1 MVTWGITTGLVLTG
15 FLIPFALLRGKI
27 GKLKRKL
34 ARTRHELEC
43 LRLQG
48 SDLAR
53 RLEED
58 KSLFLEALG
67 VPFVLARP
75 SGRLLMAN
83 AHARELLGLGARD
96 SLNLLR
102 VLEGTPLADV
112 LAPALGAQEATAI
125 DAVFQAAAG
134 PAEERNFRIFATPLH
149 NSDNG
154 VGLVFHD
161 MTTECRA
168 IAMRR
173 DFVANASHE
182 LRTPLTIIRGYLEN
196 LLEEPELADDREE
209 REHILRLMTKH
220 TQRIVR
226 IVEDMLTISRLEN
239 PEASSLQCKPF
250 DLREAAADVAS
261 RLESLCART
270 GAAITL
276 DIPSPFLLTGDLFY
290 WTQILFNL
298 MENAVKQNPDR
309 PIGVIVRARYEGD
322 WAHVSVA
329 DDGIGIPAEHLPFIF
344 NRFYR
349 VTGQNKLAVKGTGL
363 GLSIVRRAVEA
374 HGGEVQVASEPGKR
388 TAFTIRVPSGKK
400 PVTPAEA

>member
-15 FLIPFALLRGKI
+15 FLIPFALLRARI
-27 GKLKRKL
+27 RKL
-34 ARTRHELEC
+34 ESRLVRTRGELEC

-67 VPFVLARP
+67 VPFILARP

-83 AHARELLGLGARD
+83 AQARELLGLGNRE

-102 VLEGTPLADV
+102 VLEGTPLAEV
-112 LAPALGAQEATAI
+112 LAPALAAEKPAAI
-125 DAVFQAAAG
+125 DAAFQPASG
-134 PAEERNFRIFATPLH
+134 PAEERNYRIFATPLH
-149 NSDNG
+149 NSDNS

-196 LLEEPELADDREE
+196 LLEEPGLAEDREE
-209 REHILRLMTKH
+209 REHVLRLMTKH

-239 PEASSLQCKPF
+239 PEASPLKCKPF

-261 RLESLCART
+261 RLESLCARS
-270 GAAITL
+270 GARLTL
-276 DIPSPFLLTGDLFY
+276 DVPSPFFLTGDLFY

-309 PIGVIVRARYEGD
+309 AIRVAVRARYEEA
-322 WAHVSVA
+322 WARVTVT
-329 DDGIGIPAEHLPFIF
+329 DDGVGIPPEHLPFIF

-349 VTGQNKLAVKGTGL
+349 VTEQKSTVKGTGL

-374 HGGEVQVASEPGKR
+374 HGGDVSVASEPGKQ
-388 TAFTIRVPSGKK
+388 TVFTIRVPVE
-400 PVTPAEA
+400 PRPEA